1 MSNSGRAQAR
11 EIAEPLPWLVAELD
25 ADTLSPQEYAL
36 RNEVCVCVC
45 VCVCARARAR
55 ENLAGVCALRVR
67 RWHFHHP

>member
-45 VCVCARARAR
+45 VCVCARARA
-55 ENLAGVCALRVR
+55 
-67 RWHFHHP
+67 

>member
-1 MSNSGRAQAR
+1 MSNSWRAQAR

-55 ENLAGVCALRVR
+55 ARA
-67 RWHFHHP
+67 